1 MNGGPTSSKVSGISR
16 LVMVEGLKPI
26 ALEKIPT
33 LRIEMF
39 IVQVFIP
46 ILCQLDGTVYI
57 E

>member
-1 MNGGPTSSKVSGISR
+1 MNGGPNSSKVSGIPR

-26 ALEKIPT
+26 VLEKIPT
-33 LRIEMF
+33 LRMEMF

-46 ILCQLDGTVYI
+46 ILCQLNETVYI

>member
-1 MNGGPTSSKVSGISR
+1 MNGGPTSSKVSGIPR

-26 ALEKIPT
+26 ALEKIAT
-33 LRIEMF
+33 LRMEIF